1 VIVTRAFPTT
11 LEPLFVTRSSPGW
24 TFQTRTWKVALSTQ
38 PAREP
43 AARTFPSV
51 RVGTPA
57 KTRQFFP
64 AVELGEGDGVGV
76 GVGLAET
83 SACASATGAV
93 VGAEVVWPPQAAR
106 LPTHRIAPSAL
117 FTIFLQWG
125 FDAGCKSPLWGA
137 QMTFVLL
144 NHLSL

>member
-1 VIVTRAFPTT
+1 M
-11 LEPLFVTRSSPGW
+11 
-24 TFQTRTWKVALSTQ
+24 STQ

-43 AARTFPSV
+43 AARTFPSEA
-51 RVGTPA
+51 RDGTPA

-64 AVELGEGDGVGV
+64 AVALGEGDGDRDGVGV
-76 GVGLAET
+76 GVAET
-83 SACASATGAV
+83 SACALATGAV
-93 VGAEVVWPPQAAR
+93 VGVEAAWPPQAAR

-137 QMTFVLL
+137 RMTFVLL
-144 NHLSL
+144 NHSSL